1 MPWPTHRHI
10 ERTRVL
16 VYVVDASQTG
26 LGGGKGIEALPP
38 AGQLQLLMDELRE
51 YDPELLERPSLV
63 AANKMDLVAAAAS
76 RATGGDIADSTK
88 EALLELRAGTEW
100 PVVEV
105 SGLTQAGVEDLVEV
119 VRQLCPTDMDKKS
132 V

>member
-1 MPWPTHRHI
+1 M
-10 ERTRVL
+10 
-16 VYVVDASQTG
+16 DASQTG
-26 LGGGKGIEALPP
+26 LVGGEGIEGLPP

-63 AANKMDLVAAAAS
+63 AANKMDLVAAAEAAS
-76 RATGGDIADSTK
+76 RGAGDDMADATK

-105 SGLTQAGVEDLVEV
+105 SGLTQAGIEDLVEV
-119 VRQLCPTDMDKKS
+119 VRQLCPTDMDQQKS
-132 V
+132 VKQSTV